1 MTKPEILSVLTHY
14 FDKQLPND
22 SSKGQLVMIL
32 QNHTEVNPDILG
44 IELISDAPTFAA
56 VPPHVDEVM
65 VNPAVVA
72 MGPVDGQVC
81 ASH

>member
-1 MTKPEILSVLTHY
+1 MTKPEILSILTYY
-14 FDKQLPND
+14 FDKQPPND

-32 QNHTEVNPDILG
+32 HNCTEVNPDIIG

-56 VPPHVDEVM
+56 VPPHVDEVL

>member
-14 FDKQLPND
+14 FDKQPPND

-32 QNHTEVNPDILG
+32 QNHIEVNPDVLG
-44 IELISDAPTFAA
+44 IELISDAPPVAA
-56 VPPHVDEVM
+56 ALPRPVDEVM

-72 MGPVDGQVC
+72 MGPVDG
-81 ASH
+81 